1 MGYLGNTPALS
12 YTSFAV
18 QHFTTSATT
27 SYTLDHSVANENE
40 IRLVINNVVQ
50 QPGSSYAYT
59 ASGTTLTLSA
69 ATSATDTMYAVFLGK
84 AVQTVTPAT
93 GTVTNAMLAGS
104 IDLTSKVTGTLP
116 VANGGTNLSSGFA
129 NGITMLDQWRLT
141 SALSLSGNATTAIT
155 ANLERNDTS
164 GFAQIGTG
172 MTESS
177 GVFTFPSTGIY
188 EIYAFGNFY
197 GGLDIAFCRV
207 EIRTSSDNFSSDDTL
222 QNAGNAHT
230 FNGYYAMAP
239 AYAVF
244 DVTNTS
250 THKVKFNARHGNSGS
265 LLGSTSNNTTL
276 FSFKRIGDT

>member
-1 MGYLGNTPALS
+1 MSSILKVNTIQDGGGNAII
-12 YTSFAV
+12 TS
-18 QHFTTSATT
+18 
-27 SYTLDHSVANENE
+27 D
-40 IRLVINNVVQ
+40 
-50 QPGSSYAYT
+50 G
-59 ASGTTLTLSA
+59 SGTF
-69 ATSATDTMYAVFLGK
+69 TS
-84 AVQTVTPAT
+84 
-93 GTVTNAMLAGS
+93 N
-104 IDLTSKVTGTLP
+104 LP
-116 VANGGTNLSSGFA
+116 NT
-129 NGITMLDQWRLT
+129 GITMLDQWRLT

-197 GGLDIAFCRV
+197 GGLDITFCRV

-250 THKVKFNARHGNSGS
+250 THKVKFNARHQNSGN
-265 LLGSTSNNTTL
+265 LEGSSSNNTTW

>member
-1 MGYLGNTPALS
+1 MSSILKVNTIQDGGGNAII
-12 YTSFAV
+12 TS
-18 QHFTTSATT
+18 
-27 SYTLDHSVANENE
+27 D
-40 IRLVINNVVQ
+40 
-50 QPGSSYAYT
+50 G
-59 ASGTTLTLSA
+59 SGTF
-69 ATSATDTMYAVFLGK
+69 TS
-84 AVQTVTPAT
+84 
-93 GTVTNAMLAGS
+93 N
-104 IDLTSKVTGTLP
+104 LP
-116 VANGGTNLSSGFA
+116 NT
-129 NGITMLDQWRLT
+129 GITMLDQWRLT

-197 GGLDIAFCRV
+197 GGLDITFCRV
-207 EIRTSSDNFSSDDTL
+207 EIRTTSDNFGSVDTL
-222 QNAGNAHT
+222 QNAGNSHT

-250 THKVKFNARHGNSGS
+250 THKVKFNARHQNSGN
-265 LLGSTSNNTTL
+265 LEGSSSNNTTW

>member
-1 MGYLGNTPALS
+1 MSSILKVNTLQDGGGNAII
-12 YTSFAV
+12 TS
-18 QHFTTSATT
+18 
-27 SYTLDHSVANENE
+27 D
-40 IRLVINNVVQ
+40 
-50 QPGSSYAYT
+50 G
-59 ASGTTLTLSA
+59 SGTF
-69 ATSATDTMYAVFLGK
+69 TS
-84 AVQTVTPAT
+84 
-93 GTVTNAMLAGS
+93 N
-104 IDLTSKVTGTLP
+104 LP
-116 VANGGTNLSSGFA
+116 NT
-129 NGITMLDQWRLT
+129 GITMLDQWRLT

-155 ANLERNDTS
+155 ANLERNDTT

-197 GGLDIAFCRV
+197 GGLDITFCRV
-207 EIRTSSDNFSSDDTL
+207 EIRTTSDNFSSVDTL

-230 FNGYYAMAP
+230 FNGYFAMAP

-250 THKVKFNARHGNSGS
+250 THKVKFNARHQNSGS
-265 LLGSTSNNTTL
+265 LVGSSSNNTTW